1 MKLEDKVAIVTG
13 AGRGMG
19 GAIARRFAREGAHVT
34 VAEIDEVSAH
44 ETFEAINRRGIL
56 VMTDMSSVAEI
67 NALVDKLATAE
78 RKVEQYQIAIGQ
90 HIANHRSVRETE
102 NVIEVLLRVLG
113 ITTRVRSSQGR
124 DGAS

>member
-19 GAIARRFAREGAHVT
+19 GAIARRFAREGAHVA

-67 NALVDKLATAE
+67 NALVDKTVAQFGRVDILVNNAGVT
-78 RKVEQYQIAIGQ
+78 KSLGFFDV
-90 HIANHRSVRETE
+90 TE
-102 NVIEVLLRVLG
+102 A
-113 ITTRVRSSQGR
+113 
-124 DGAS
+124 D